1 MVGQHFF
8 HRAGRQAVAGNIDH
22 VVCPRHDI
30 DITIFVD
37 HAGVTG
43 FVIAGER
50 GQIGFAVPC
59 LGVPQ
64 VWQGARGQ
72 WQFDC
77 NSAKITGGQRIAA
90 LVQNLHVIA
99 RHRHRRRSHFNRQR
113 LNPDRVTGNR
123 PSGFGL
129 PPMVNN
135 RNAQQ
140 ILRPMNGIWV
150 GTLSG
155 KIQRFKA

>member
-1 MVGQHFF
+1 MWTVHTFGQADKSERQLAFQFVGHSNNRAFRHIRVVGQHFF

-22 VVCPRHDI
+22 VVGPRHDI

-50 GQIGFAVPC
+50 GQIRFAVPC

-64 VWQGARGQ
+64 VWQGTRGQ

-90 LVQNLHVIA
+90 FV
-99 RHRHRRRSHFNRQR
+99 
-113 LNPDRVTGNR
+113 
-123 PSGFGL
+123 
-129 PPMVNN
+129 
-135 RNAQQ
+135 
-140 ILRPMNGIWV
+140 
-150 GTLSG
+150 
-155 KIQRFKA
+155 